1 MRLVYALKSI
11 ILITLL
17 AFSSCIEKS
26 PENSAPAISEQS
38 KDILESN
45 VNPSD
50 TFQLSERAEDVAL
63 AKKVDEII
71 SNSDLADARWGLF
84 VVSLKEGRL
93 IVARDIDRPFIPAS
107 IMKLLTS
114 MVAIDKLGKDFRW
127 QTKLLSSGR
136 LENGVLRGDLILYG
150 QGAPDL
156 DDANIRI
163 LVSKLKELGV
173 RKVEGDIVG
182 DESYF
187 LADNLGDGWLWN
199 EIQWYYGAEASALSI
214 NLNQAQIRLNDG
226 RPSFDEFIQAYF
238 DVQTPRSEMP
248 DSIGVKRE
256 LCQNRVYVWGTGRNL
271 NVKIAVQNPA
281 LWAARILK
289 KEMQRAGIQVNGDI
303 RSVNWRTANRPEIKM
318 ANELAVI
325 DSKPLSE
332 IVYRMNKHSIN
343 LYAEL
348 ILRTLG
354 KKFGEF
360 VPEDDPKFRE
370 VRTDDRAGIA
380 VIKKW
385 LSEHEITLHKSE
397 ALHDGSGLS
406 RLNLL
411 TPQTIG
417 RALIAATKIK
427 DSEAFLNSLP
437 VAGKDGTM
445 TNRLHDLSD
454 KLMAKTGNITSVASL
469 AGYLNLKDETLVFVV
484 LSNNVYDS
492 TKANELIDKLVR
504 EISLLH

>member
-45 VNPSD
+45 INPSD

-84 VVSLKEGRL
+84 VVSLKDGRL

-238 DVQTPRSEMP
+238 NVQTPRSEMP

-289 KEMQRAGIQVNGDI
+289 EEMQRAGIQVNGDI
-303 RSVNWRTANRPEIKM
+303 RSVNWRTANRSGIKM

-380 VIKKW
+380 VIKQW

-437 VAGKDGTM
+437 IAGKDGTM

-484 LSNNVYDS
+484 LSNNIYDS
-492 TKANELIDKLVR
+492 TKANELIDKVVR

>member
-1 MRLVYALKSI
+1 
-11 ILITLL
+11 
-17 AFSSCIEKS
+17 
-26 PENSAPAISEQS
+26 
-38 KDILESN
+38 
-45 VNPSD
+45 
-50 TFQLSERAEDVAL
+50 
-63 AKKVDEII
+63 
-71 SNSDLADARWGLF
+71 
-84 VVSLKEGRL
+84 
-93 IVARDIDRPFIPAS
+93 
-107 IMKLLTS
+107 
-114 MVAIDKLGKDFRW
+114 
-127 QTKLLSSGR
+127 
-136 LENGVLRGDLILYG
+136 
-150 QGAPDL
+150 
-156 DDANIRI
+156 
-163 LVSKLKELGV
+163 
-173 RKVEGDIVG
+173 
-182 DESYF
+182 
-187 LADNLGDGWLWN
+187 
-199 EIQWYYGAEASALSI
+199 
-214 NLNQAQIRLNDG
+214 
-226 RPSFDEFIQAYF
+226 
-238 DVQTPRSEMP
+238 MP

-303 RSVNWRTANRPEIKM
+303 RSVNWITANRPEIKM